1 MECGIRMT
9 KSNKRKK
16 VRYALNSTRQRRL
29 VLLLSLLIGLL
40 SGLAAVLLKNLV
52 HYTNELITS
61 GFRFGEGNYL
71 YLALPLVGIGLT
83 VLFATFVV
91 KDNISHGVSRILY
104 AISKKNG
111 RLENH
116 NMYSSMVGSTLTIG
130 FGGSMG
136 LEAPIVLTGS
146 SIGSFLGRKFHLNHK
161 TINILIGAGATG
173 AVAGIFKAPIAAVVF
188 SLEILM
194 LDLTMVALI
203 PLLISAATAATI
215 AFFFMGSGVLFSFEL
230 IDPFY
235 LRHIPYYVLLGV
247 FTGLVS
253 VYFTRMT
260 LVVEGSFKKMNSK
273 WLRWI
278 SGGVLLGV
286 MIYVFPA
293 LYGEGYEFM
302 YEMVNERVDGLI
314 NESLVGDYSGLG
326 YLLLFLGLIMVF
338 KVVAMAVTGGSGG
351 VGGIFAPSLFMGS
364 VAGIFF
370 GKMINAL
377 PMVNVPE
384 KNMALVGM
392 AGVMAGVMHAPLTGI
407 FLIAESTGSYEL
419 FTPLIFT
426 AVISYLTIQLFEP
439 HGIYTKRLAERG
451 ELMTHHKDRN
461 VLQMMKVTSMIES
474 DFRTVDV
481 DGTMRDFTREV
492 AKSKRNIFPVVDSE
506 DNFYG
511 LIFINDIRNIIFNTD
526 LWDTTLVKDLMYMPA
541 ITVEPDES
549 MESVAQKF
557 QESEDYNLPV
567 LRDGKYMGFVSRA
580 QVFMTYRRLLKEFSD
595 E

>member
-1 MECGIRMT
+1 MAKSTLISKT
-9 KSNKRKK
+9 KF
-16 VRYALNSTRQRRL
+16 VLNSTKQRRL
-29 VLLLSLLIGLL
+29 VLLLSILIGLL
-40 SGLAAVLLKNLV
+40 SGLAAVLLKNAV
-52 HYTNELITS
+52 HFTNEFITS
-61 GFRFGEGNYL
+61 GFNFGEGNYL
-71 YLALPLVGIGLT
+71 YLALPLIGIGLT
-83 VLFATFVV
+83 VLFATFIV
-91 KDNISHGVSRILY
+91 KDNIGHGVSSILF

-111 RLENH
+111 RLESH

-161 TINILIGAGATG
+161 TINILVGAGATG
-173 AVAGIFKAPIAAVVF
+173 AIAGIFKAPIAAVVF

-194 LDLTMVALI
+194 LDLTMVTLI
-203 PLLISAATAATI
+203 PLLLSAATAATI

-235 LRHIPYYVLLGV
+235 IRHIPHYILLGI

-260 LVVEGSFKKMNSK
+260 MFVEGRMKLLRKK
-273 WLRWI
+273 WVRWI
-278 SGGVLLGV
+278 VGGVMLGV
-286 MIYVFPA
+286 LIYIFPA

-302 YEMVNERVDGLI
+302 FELVNQKVEGLI
-314 NESLVGDYSGLG
+314 NESLFGEFGSIWFLI
-326 YLLLFLGLIMVF
+326 LFLGLIMVF
-338 KVVAMAVTGGSGG
+338 KVVAMAATGGSGG

-364 VAGIFF
+364 IAGVFF
-370 GKMINAL
+370 SKLINQL
-377 PMVNVPE
+377 PFVDVPE

-392 AGVMAGVMHAPLTGI
+392 AGVVAGVMHAPLTGI

-426 AVISYLTIQLFEP
+426 AVISYLTIMLFEP

-461 VLQMMKVTSMIES
+461 VLQMMKVNKLIEKN
-474 DFRTVDV
+474 FKTVNV
-481 DGTMRDFTREV
+481 NGTMRDFTKEV
-492 AKSKRNIFPVVDSE
+492 AKSKRNIFPVIDDE
-506 DNFYG
+506 GNFYG
-511 LIFINDIRNIIFNTD
+511 VIFINDIRNIIFNTE
-526 LWDTTLVKDLMYMPA
+526 LWDTTLVKDLMYMPNV
-541 ITVEPDES
+541 TVNPDES

-567 LRDGKYMGFVSRA
+567 IKDGKYLGFVSRA

>member
-1 MECGIRMT
+1 MT
-9 KSNKRKK
+9 QNNQTEKARF
-16 VRYALNSTRQRRL
+16 VLNSSRQRRL
-29 VLLLSLLIGLL
+29 VLLLSVVIGLL
-40 SGLAAVLLKNLV
+40 SGLAAVLLKNIV
-52 HYTNELITS
+52 HYTNELITD
-61 GFRFGEGNYL
+61 GFDFGEGNYL
-71 YLALPLVGIGLT
+71 YLALPLIGIGLT
-83 VLFATFVV
+83 VLFATFIVR
-91 KDNISHGVSRILY
+91 DEIGHGVARILY
-104 AISKKNG
+104 SISKLNG
-111 RLENH
+111 RIKSH

-146 SIGSFLGRKFHLNHK
+146 SIGSFLGQKFHLDRK
-161 TINILIGAGATG
+161 TINILVGAGATG

-203 PLLISAATAATI
+203 PLLISAAVAASI

-230 IDPFY
+230 VDPFY
-235 LRHIPYYVLLGV
+235 IRHIPFYMLLGV

-260 LVVEGSFKKMNSK
+260 MFVELNMKKLTRK
-273 WLRWI
+273 WMRWLA
-278 SGGVLLGV
+278 GGVLLGV
-286 MIYVFPA
+286 LIYVFPA

-302 YEMVNERVDGLI
+302 FELVNQKVDGLI
-314 NESLVGDYSGLG
+314 NESLFGEFGNIWFLI
-326 YLLLFLGLIMVF
+326 LFLGLIMVF
-338 KVVAMAVTGGSGG
+338 KVVAMAVTGSSGG

-364 VAGIFF
+364 IAGVFF
-370 GKMINAL
+370 SKL
-377 PMVNVPE
+377 VNQIPYVDVPE

-426 AVISYLTIQLFEP
+426 AVISYLTIMLFEP

-461 VLQMMKVTSMIES
+461 VLQMMKVNSLIEKN
-474 DFRTVDV
+474 FITVSV
-481 DGTMRDFTREV
+481 DGTMRDFTKEV
-492 AKSKRNIFPVVDSE
+492 AKSKRNIFPIIDDE
-506 DNFYG
+506 QNFYG
-511 LIFINDIRNIIFNTD
+511 LIFINDIRNIIFNTEQ
-526 LWDTTLVKDLMYMPA
+526 WDTTFVKDLMYMPQL
-541 ITVEPDES
+541 TVDPEES

-567 LRDGKYMGFVSRA
+567 IKDGKYLGFVSRA
-580 QVFMTYRRLLKEFSD
+580 QVFMTYRRLLREFSD

>member
-1 MECGIRMT
+1 MPSSSKISWF
-9 KSNKRKK
+9 KL
-16 VRYALNSTRQRRL
+16 AFNSSRQRRL
-29 VLLLSLLIGLL
+29 VLLLSVVIGLL
-40 SGLAAVLLKNLV
+40 SGLAAVLLKNIV
-52 HYTNELITS
+52 HYTNELITD
-61 GFRFGEGNYL
+61 GFDFGEGNYL

-83 VLFATFVV
+83 VLFATFIVR
-91 KDNISHGVSRILY
+91 DDIGHGVSRILY
-104 AISKKNG
+104 AISKLNG
-111 RLENH
+111 RIKPH

-146 SIGSFLGRKFHLNHK
+146 SIGSFLGRRFHLDRK
-161 TINILIGAGATG
+161 TINILVGAGATG

-203 PLLISAATAATI
+203 PLLISAAVAASI
-215 AFFFMGSGVLFSFEL
+215 AFLFMGSGVLFSFEL
-230 IDPFY
+230 VDPFY
-235 LRHIPYYVLLGV
+235 IRHIPFYMLLGV

-260 LVVEGSFKKMNSK
+260 MFVESSMKTLTMK
-273 WLRWI
+273 WMRWLA
-278 SGGVLLGV
+278 GGILLGV
-286 MIYVFPA
+286 LIYVFPS

-302 YEMVNERVDGLI
+302 FELVNQKVDGLI
-314 NESLVGDYSGLG
+314 NESLFGEAGSIWLFI
-326 YLLLFLGLIMVF
+326 LFLGLIMVF
-338 KVVAMAVTGGSGG
+338 KVIAMALTGGSGG

-364 VAGIFF
+364 IAGVFF
-370 GKMINAL
+370 SKLINQI
-377 PMVNVPE
+377 PYVDVPE
-384 KNMALVGM
+384 KNMALVVM

-426 AVISYLTIQLFEP
+426 AVISYLTIMLFEP

-461 VLQMMKVTSMIES
+461 VLQMMKVNTLIEKN
-474 DFRTVDV
+474 FMTVNV
-481 DGTMRDFTREV
+481 DGTMRDFTKEV
-492 AKSKRNIFPVVDSE
+492 AKSKRNIFPIVDDE
-506 DNFYG
+506 QNFYG
-511 LIFINDIRNIIFNTD
+511 LIFINDIRNIIFNIEQ
-526 LWDTTLVKDLMYMPA
+526 WDTTFVKDLMYMPQV
-541 ITVEPDES
+541 TVDPEES

-567 LRDGKYMGFVSRA
+567 IKDGKYLGFVSRA
-580 QVFMTYRRLLKEFSD
+580 QVFMTYRRLLREFSD

>member
-1 MECGIRMT
+1 MPR
-9 KSNKRKK
+9 SNLISKPRF
-16 VRYALNSTRQRRL
+16 ALNSTWQRRL
-29 VLLLSLLIGLL
+29 VLVLSVVIGLL
-40 SGLAAVLLKNLV
+40 SGLAAVLLKNIV

-61 GFRFGEGNYL
+61 GFEFGEGNYL

-83 VLFATFVV
+83 VLFAKFII
-91 KDNISHGVSRILY
+91 KADIGHGVSSILY

-111 RLENH
+111 RLDSH

-173 AVAGIFKAPIAAVVF
+173 AIAGIFKAPIAAVVF

-194 LDLTMVALI
+194 LDLTMMTLI
-203 PLLISAATAATI
+203 PLLISAAVAASI
-215 AFFFMGSGVLFSFEL
+215 AYFFMGSGVLFSFEL
-230 IDPFY
+230 IDPFFI
-235 LRHIPYYVLLGV
+235 RHIPYYMLLGV
-247 FTGLVS
+247 FTGLIS

-260 LVVEGSFKKMNSK
+260 LFVENNMKLIRQT
-273 WLRWI
+273 WVRWI
-278 SGGVLLGV
+278 AGGVMLGV
-286 MIYVFPA
+286 MIFVFPA

-302 YEMVNERVDGLI
+302 FELVNQKVDGLI
-314 NESLVGDYSGLG
+314 NESLFGQFNNIWFLI
-326 YLLLFLGLIMVF
+326 LFLGLIMLF
-338 KVVAMAVTGGSGG
+338 KVVAMAVTGASGG

-364 VAGIFF
+364 IAGVFF
-370 GKMINAL
+370 SKVINL
-377 PMVNVPE
+377 IPFVDVPV

-426 AVISYLTIQLFEP
+426 AVISYLTIMLFEP
-439 HGIYTKRLAERG
+439 HGIYTKRLAARG

-461 VLQMMKVTSMIES
+461 VLQMMKVNTLIEKN
-474 DFRTVDV
+474 FRMVNIE
-481 DGTMRDFTREV
+481 GTMRDFTKEV
-492 AKSKRNIFPVVDSE
+492 AKSKRNIFPIVDDE
-506 DNFYG
+506 KNFYG
-511 LIFINDIRNIIFNTD
+511 LIFINDIRNIIFNTEQ
-526 LWDTTLVKDLMYMPA
+526 WDTTFVKDLMFMPQV
-541 ITVEPDES
+541 TVDPEES

-567 LRDGKYMGFVSRA
+567 IKDGKYLGFVSRA
-580 QVFMTYRRLLKEFSD
+580 QVFMTYRRLLREYSD

>member
-1 MECGIRMT
+1 MPRRNLISKPRF
-9 KSNKRKK
+9 
-16 VRYALNSTRQRRL
+16 ALNSTWQRRL
-29 VLLLSLLIGLL
+29 VLVLSVVIGLL
-40 SGLAAVLLKNLV
+40 SGLAAVLLKNIV

-61 GFRFGEGNYL
+61 GFEFGEGNYL

-83 VLFATFVV
+83 VLFAKFII
-91 KDNISHGVSRILY
+91 KADIGHGVSSILY

-111 RLENH
+111 RLDSH

-173 AVAGIFKAPIAAVVF
+173 AIAGIFKAPIAAVVF
-188 SLEILM
+188 SLEVLM
-194 LDLTMVALI
+194 LDLTMMTLI
-203 PLLISAATAATI
+203 PLLISAAVAASI
-215 AFFFMGSGVLFSFEL
+215 AYFFMGSGVLFSFEL
-230 IDPFY
+230 IDPFFI
-235 LRHIPYYVLLGV
+235 RHIPYYMLLGV
-247 FTGLVS
+247 FTGLIS

-260 LVVEGSFKKMNSK
+260 LFVENNMKLIRQT
-273 WLRWI
+273 WVRWI
-278 SGGVLLGV
+278 AGGVMLGV
-286 MIYVFPA
+286 MIFIFPA

-302 YEMVNERVDGLI
+302 FELVNQKVDGLI
-314 NESLVGDYSGLG
+314 NESLFGQFNNIWFLI
-326 YLLLFLGLIMVF
+326 LFLGLIMLF
-338 KVVAMAVTGGSGG
+338 KVVAMAVTGASGG

-364 VAGIFF
+364 IAGVFF
-370 GKMINAL
+370 SKVINL
-377 PMVNVPE
+377 IPFVDVPV

-426 AVISYLTIQLFEP
+426 AVISYLTIMLFEP
-439 HGIYTKRLAERG
+439 HGIYTKRLAARG

-461 VLQMMKVTSMIES
+461 VLQMMKVNTLIEKN
-474 DFRTVDV
+474 FRTVNIE
-481 DGTMRDFTREV
+481 GTMRDFTKEV
-492 AKSKRNIFPVVDSE
+492 AKSKRNIFPIVDDE
-506 DNFYG
+506 KNFYG
-511 LIFINDIRNIIFNTD
+511 LIFINDIRNIIFNTEQ
-526 LWDTTLVKDLMYMPA
+526 WDTTFVKDLMFMPQV
-541 ITVEPDES
+541 TVDPEES

-567 LRDGKYMGFVSRA
+567 IKDGKYLGFVSRA
-580 QVFMTYRRLLKEFSD
+580 QVFMTYRRLLREYSD

>member
-1 MECGIRMT
+1 
-9 KSNKRKK
+9 
-16 VRYALNSTRQRRL
+16 
-29 VLLLSLLIGLL
+29 
-40 SGLAAVLLKNLV
+40 
-52 HYTNELITS
+52 
-61 GFRFGEGNYL
+61 
-71 YLALPLVGIGLT
+71 
-83 VLFATFVV
+83 
-91 KDNISHGVSRILY
+91 
-104 AISKKNG
+104 
-111 RLENH
+111 
-116 NMYSSMVGSTLTIG
+116 
-130 FGGSMG
+130 
-136 LEAPIVLTGS
+136 
-146 SIGSFLGRKFHLNHK
+146 
-161 TINILIGAGATG
+161 
-173 AVAGIFKAPIAAVVF
+173 
-188 SLEILM
+188 
-194 LDLTMVALI
+194 
-203 PLLISAATAATI
+203 
-215 AFFFMGSGVLFSFEL
+215 
-230 IDPFY
+230 
-235 LRHIPYYVLLGV
+235 
-247 FTGLVS
+247 
-253 VYFTRMT
+253 MT
-260 LVVEGSFKKMNSK
+260 LFIEGGFKKLESK

-286 MIYVFPA
+286 LIFIFPA

-302 YEMVNERVDGLI
+302 YEIVNQQADGLI

-370 GKMINAL
+370 GKLINAL

-461 VLQMMKVTSMIES
+461 VLQMMKVTNMIET
-474 DFRTVDV
+474 DFRMVDIN
-481 DGTMRDFTREV
+481 DNMRDFTKEV
-492 AKSKRNIFPVVDSE
+492 ARSKRNIFPVVDSE

-511 LIFINDIRNIIFNTD
+511 LIFINDIRNIIFNTE
-526 LWDTTLVKDLMYMPA
+526 LWDTTLVKDLMFMPR

-567 LRDGKYMGFVSRA
+567 IRDGKYMGFVSRA

>member
-1 MECGIRMT
+1 MPVSFN
-9 KSNKRKK
+9 KSRFSFK
-16 VRYALNSTRQRRL
+16 VNSTRQRRL
-29 VLLLSLLIGLL
+29 VLLLAIVIGLI
-40 SGLAAVLLKNLV
+40 SGLAAVLLKNIV
-52 HYTNELITS
+52 HFTNDLITS
-61 GFRFGEGNYL
+61 GFDFGEGNYL
-71 YLALPLVGIGLT
+71 YLAFPLIGIGLT
-83 VLFATFVV
+83 VLFASFIVR
-91 KDNISHGVSRILY
+91 DDIGHGVSRILY
-104 AISKKNG
+104 AMSKKNG
-111 RLENH
+111 RLKAH

-146 SIGSFLGRKFHLNHK
+146 SFGSFLGQKFHLDRK

-194 LDLTMVALI
+194 LDLTMVTLI
-203 PLLISAATAATI
+203 PLLISAAVAASI
-215 AFFFMGSGVLFSFEL
+215 AFFFLGSGVLFSFEL
-230 IDPFY
+230 FDPFY
-235 LRHIPYYVLLGV
+235 IKHIPAYMLLGV

-260 LVVEGSFKKMNSK
+260 MYLETSIKTLTMKWVRWLV
-273 WLRWI
+273 
-278 SGGVLLGV
+278 GGVMLGV
-286 MIYVFPA
+286 LIFIFPA

-302 YEMVNERVDGLI
+302 YEVINQKADGLI
-314 NESLVGDYSGLG
+314 NENLFGEYNSVWFLI
-326 YLLLFLGLIMVF
+326 LFLGLIMVF
-338 KVVAMAVTGGSGG
+338 KVVAMALTGGSGG

-364 VAGIFF
+364 IAGVFF
-370 GKMINAL
+370 SKLINQL
-377 PMVNVPE
+377 PFVNVPE

-426 AVISYLTIQLFEP
+426 AVISYLTIMLFEP
-439 HGIYTKRLAERG
+439 HGIYTKRLAARG

-461 VLQMMKVTSMIES
+461 VLQMMKVNTMIEKN
-474 DFRTVDV
+474 FRTVNV
-481 DGTMRDFTREV
+481 ESTMRDFTKEV
-492 AKSKRNIFPVVDSE
+492 AKSKRNIFPVVDGE
-506 DNFYG
+506 MNFYG

-526 LWDTTLVKDLMYMPA
+526 QWDTTLVEDLMYMPKV
-541 ITVEPDES
+541 IVDPDES

-557 QESEDYNLPV
+557 QESDDYNLPV
-567 LRDGKYMGFVSRA
+567 IKEGKYLGFVSRA
-580 QVFMTYRRLLKEFSD
+580 QVFMTYRRLLSEFSD